1 MAKSVHDAS
10 AAARHVFDTVTEALG
25 RNVRT
30 LCFDTDEDTLRK
42 TENAQLALYTA
53 GLATFHALREA
64 GAPAPSVVAGHSVG
78 EYAALAAAGR
88 LTVSDGAKL
97 VARRGDL
104 MARSGNLRKGGMAA
118 VLGMDDD
125 ALEAICA
132 EFTREG
138 HAVVPANFN
147 SPGQIVISGDEA
159 AVAEACEKAKAA
171 GAKRCIPL
179 NVSGAFHSP
188 LMHEAAVAM
197 GEALANT
204 TFTESTVPV
213 IANVTAEPEHDW
225 RRLLEEQL
233 RAPVR
238 WAASVRKMLGDVDT
252 FVECGPGD
260 ILTGLLR
267 RIEPTAT
274 GFSVGDADG
283 LAETAAELAK

>member
-1 MAKSVHDAS
+1 MGKAVHDAS
-10 AAARHVFDTVTEALG
+10 AAARHVFDTVGDELE
-25 RNVRT
+25 RDVRA
-30 LCFDTDEDTLRK
+30 LCFETDDDTMRK
-42 TENAQLALYTA
+42 TENAQLALYTV
-53 GLATFHALREA
+53 GVATFHALQEAGA
-64 GAPAPSVVAGHSVG
+64 GAPAMAAGHSVG
-78 EYAALAAAGR
+78 EYAALAAAGKI
-88 LTVSDGAKL
+88 TVADGARL

-104 MARSGNLRKGGMAA
+104 MARSGNLRKGAMAA
-118 VLGMDDD
+118 VLGMEDE
-125 ALEAICA
+125 ALEAVCA
-132 EFTREG
+132 EITRED

-197 GEALANT
+197 SDALANT
-204 TFTESTVPV
+204 TFTESTIPV
-213 IANVTAEPEHDW
+213 IANVTADAEHDW

-238 WAASVRKMLGDVDT
+238 WAASVRKMVETVDT

-260 ILTGLLR
+260 VLTGLLR
-267 RIEPTAT
+267 RIEARAT
-274 GFSVGDADG
+274 GFSVGDAET
-283 LAETAAELAK
+283 LAKTAAELV